1 MADADMTRD
10 SDQVAVINAFE
21 ARATAVK
28 RKFDEVNGQDDMPMA
43 TFLELSQANFG
54 LMFKLQLQQLD
65 WMRQLS
71 SDVIDLRAAV
81 EKTLPPPPDKMSFAS
96 LGSKF
101 ETHMLVTS
109 VREDLHMSPERIA
122 AVTLAYFDNLPAGE
136 APVGIDFTVPNIR
149 ETYKYY
155 YLKQVLEASRSA
167 RTQLVQAVHTK
178 TCKKYGIHKAHL
190 VKQVGKTQHHVT
202 VFCERQSVIT
212 AKFELLDNITESSE
226 AFFSLV
232 DNCKH
237 QNAVALTSDE
247 IAFVYACLVRFFNCE
262 TMEDHNVVK
271 SLKQAFTSLNLQ
283 RPTQAT
289 TQSFSG
295 RVRSDPRNFAVEE

>member
-96 LGSKF
+96 LGQEKRQL
-101 ETHMLVTS
+101 EL
-109 VREDLHMSPERIA
+109 
-122 AVTLAYFDNLPAGE
+122 TLQ
-136 APVGIDFTVPNIR
+136 VPNIR
-149 ETYKYY
+149 ETF
-155 YLKQVLEASRSA
+155 LKQSS

-178 TCKKYGIHKAHL
+178 TCKQYGIHKAHL
-190 VKQVGKTQHHVT
+190 VKQAGKIQHHVT